1 MNRLIA
7 VTLLALAGCGGGEA
21 GTGPSAEAAAAG
33 TYTLRTVNGAPIPVA
48 VTPAGSPAR
57 IEIVGGT
64 ATLRSDKTFS
74 SSTDVRTTVGT
85 MVSTAP
91 TVYTGTFVVSGGAVT
106 FSATD
111 GTTIPGTIA
120 GNTLSIAQQ
129 GVVLGM
135 TK

>member
-33 TYTLRTVNGAPIPVA
+33 TYSLRTVNGAPIPVA
-48 VTPAGSPAR
+48 VTPANSPVK

-64 ATLRSDKTFS
+64 ATLRSDRTFS
-74 SSTDVRTTVGT
+74 SSTDVRTTNGT

-91 TVYTGTFVVSGGAVT
+91 TSYTGTYVVSGGAVT
-106 FSATD
+106 FSASD
-111 GTTIPGTIA
+111 GTTIPGTIV

-129 GVVLGM
+129 GVTLGM